1 MSLVSVKNLYTLTWI
16 SSLLF
21 VVNLI
26 RQYASNKAFAES
38 AEWDMVYFVVRT
50 TINAILAI
58 CLLWVTRKKK
68 SLEGEF
74 GWKVAMIM
82 LFLIDWATYARQ
94 LSDLLKVM
102 TAGRVVA
109 WGVFIAVI
117 AFAASVVVSQTSP
130 KPARQSK

>member
-26 RQYASNKAFAES
+26 RQYTSNKAFAES

-94 LSDLLKVM
+94 LSDVLKVM
-102 TAGRVVA
+102 TVGRVVA

-117 AFAASVVVSQTSP
+117 AFAASVVVSQTSL